1 MSDGPPIPPRAKLV
15 VGDLLPPDAFTPAA
29 LLEWLLHYTTTSNH
43 QHNFTLLYN
52 PEVDLHSKT
61 YVCMTCHYGIEL
73 LAETPRFCTA
83 NQYQTHHYH
92 YKTDHYQCCGCS
104 YTIQATFNPPLV
116 SLDLLGRLA
125 ATRPNY
131 QTLADR
137 ISQPDK
143 ILPTLETTFTA
154 ALQFTKDLIK
164 GSRRDINSRN
174 VNLEIKLGVDPASI
188 ELLNLLGFE
197 LKDSFFIAPSEA
209 YVTVNKDR
217 LLRIQHELALFLE
230 SCRSPTNNTALDISS
245 ANPLI
250 AEWVGVNEILEPTTG
265 RQVETFRLFG
275 TIPTAKDDLVI
286 WLYQMVLK
294 EHPNDSAMYLDCL
307 IDAANLSR
315 SNLLLTEVALER
327 SRGKVGYKEIRE
339 ACENFDIKQDVAVDD
354 RLLTELYRIKV
365 SDEPHNKN
373 KHRDHLKVIAI
384 ARRSEALYD
393 FLKDEVPDMPKL
405 IHQDG
410 TATQDWNTNSEE
422 IPVGLNNIGNTC
434 YFNSLL
440 QYYFTLLPLRKTVLN
455 IDSYVENEDDPNW
468 VPKKI
473 GGITVDQH
481 EVRRAKKFVYLLRS
495 LFINLQNTSQRAISP
510 EYDLAYMALLNEK
523 DVEEAAAEAA
533 AEAVASVS
541 ASAVEASSTPIESL
555 QTIDQQ
561 NVAGPSNSQHS
572 PPLVDLSDPRTDS
585 SFPNTD
591 MSPQEENTTTTTG
604 TGSKQNLGPLFKAK
618 KDVDNFEPAAKVEV
632 TSAAK
637 FEDITGRDNNAEQTT
652 KSIPV
657 SEANVFNSIPK
668 HTIAADALEAPRTK
682 PAFSDTRSVTTTS
695 LVKID
700 EDTISGSMSHI
711 EQVVNK
717 DQPVPVGVPYPEAEP
732 ADNTAPA
739 LVPDS
744 ALAPNQG
751 SGTKPFQSSDSL
763 NESQILSQPNRVGVD
778 TLLEGYTEPGLEATP
793 MDVIDEAYPIE
804 KIDTSL
810 PEFDMPPAYEDLV
823 GTPAPQNNKVPPPI
837 TAKRPPPN
845 PATMMFGKQQDVTEC
860 MDNVT
865 YLIEAALKPV
875 ETQDGEQVRDMVR
888 DLFYGKARQILT
900 YQDTQTS
907 QNIKKIKEEE
917 FSHLIVDA
925 AQGKDLYDGL
935 DEYFFADQV
944 ENFQGGREA
953 TREVTVSTFPPVLQ
967 IIVQRVQFDRATANV
982 YKSNAF
988 IQFEKIIYLDRYAD
1002 RNFDSLAEKRAEV
1015 TNWRKEEEIHKAKID
1030 ELINNKANMLEATA
1044 NILEIQMAQQPQN
1057 AEQHEAAIQ
1066 FLLKEAREARE
1077 TIQESTCAIE
1087 VLRSKIKN
1095 QYSSLTKDAYR
1106 IHAVFIHQGQANYG
1120 HYWVYMYDKPTDQWW
1135 KYNDS
1140 HVTKVEEAELFRDTS
1155 GSTANPYFLVYVR
1168 EEDSDA
1174 LVETVAK
1181 KEIPHVLSA
1190 A

>member
-1 MSDGPPIPPRAKLV
+1 
-15 VGDLLPPDAFTPAA
+15 
-29 LLEWLLHYTTTSNH
+29 
-43 QHNFTLLYN
+43 
-52 PEVDLHSKT
+52 
-61 YVCMTCHYGIEL
+61 MTCHYGIEL

-393 FLKDEVPDMPKL
+393 FLKDEPPKVHKVFL
-405 IHQDG
+405 LLDVFLFFSFLEIVIKRE
-410 TATQDWNTNSEE
+410 SVC

-561 NVAGPSNSQHS
+561 NTKEKEAKEVYKFYYNKNLN
-572 PPLVDLSDPRTDS
+572 PPT
-585 SFPNTD
+585 
-591 MSPQEENTTTTTG
+591 
-604 TGSKQNLGPLFKAK
+604 
-618 KDVDNFEPAAKVEV
+618 
-632 TSAAK
+632 
-637 FEDITGRDNNAEQTT
+637 
-652 KSIPV
+652 
-657 SEANVFNSIPK
+657 
-668 HTIAADALEAPRTK
+668 HT
-682 PAFSDTRSVTTTS
+682 
-695 LVKID
+695 
-700 EDTISGSMSHI
+700 HI
-711 EQVVNK
+711 
-717 DQPVPVGVPYPEAEP
+717 YIY
-732 ADNTAPA
+732 
-739 LVPDS
+739 LYS
-744 ALAPNQG
+744 CFL
-751 SGTKPFQSSDSL
+751 
-763 NESQILSQPNRVGVD
+763 
-778 TLLEGYTEPGLEATP
+778 
-793 MDVIDEAYPIE
+793 
-804 KIDTSL
+804 
-810 PEFDMPPAYEDLV
+810 
-823 GTPAPQNNKVPPPI
+823 
-837 TAKRPPPN
+837 
-845 PATMMFGKQQDVTEC
+845 EC

-1030 ELINNKANMLEATA
+1030 ELINNKASKSCENKGSLGYAYQIPVPDMLEATA